1 MNILITDDEPLA
13 RERLRSL
20 IDEFDE
26 GNVIGEA
33 SNGKET
39 LQQCQHLQPD
49 IVLLDIRMPEMDG
62 VEAAL
67 HLANL
72 ERPPAVIFTT
82 AYGDH
87 ALAAFEAHA
96 VDYLLKPIRKARLQE
111 ALQKAQQLNRAQL
124 QSLQQADE
132 PPAMRTHISARVR
145 ETIQLI
151 PVEEILY
158 FRADHKY
165 VTVRHLHGEVLIEE
179 PLKAL
184 EQEFASLSLRIHRNT
199 LIFKKQLAGIGKD
212 DQGHP
217 QLLLRD
223 CDDPLAISR
232 RHLSEIKNL
241 LKQLGT
247 PLTPP

>member
-1 MNILITDDEPLA
+1 VNILITDDEPLA

-20 IDEFDE
+20 IEELGE
-26 GNVIGEA
+26 GTVVGEA
-33 SNGKET
+33 AEGKEAL
-39 LQQCQHLQPD
+39 LQCDRLQPD
-49 IVLLDIRMPEMDG
+49 VILLDIRMPGMDG
-62 VEAAL
+62 IEAAL

-82 AYGDH
+82 AFDAH

-96 VDYLLKPIRKARLQE
+96 VDYLLKPIRKARLLE

-124 QSLQQADE
+124 QSLQASE
-132 PPAMRTHISARVR
+132 PAAIRSHISARVR

-151 PVEEILY
+151 PIEEVFY

-184 EQEFASLSLRIHRNT
+184 EQEFSPLILRIHRNT

-212 DQGHP
+212 SEGH
-217 QLLLRD
+217 QNILLRD
-223 CDDPLAISR
+223 CDEPLAISR

-241 LKQLGT
+241 LKQLGQH
-247 PLTPP
+247 P

>member
-1 MNILITDDEPLA
+1 MNILIVDDEPLA
-13 RERLRSL
+13 RERLCSL

-26 GNVIGEA
+26 GCVIGEA
-33 SNGKET
+33 ANGKET
-39 LQQCQHLQPD
+39 LQQCERLQPD

-62 VEAAL
+62 IEAAL

-96 VDYLLKPIRKARLQE
+96 VDYLLKPIRKARLLE

-124 QSLQQADE
+124 QSLQQADD
-132 PPAMRTHISARVR
+132 PPAMRSHISARVR

-151 PVEEILY
+151 PLDEVLY

-179 PLKAL
+179 PLKSL
-184 EQEFASLSLRIHRNT
+184 EQEFASLTLRIHRNT
-199 LIFKKQLAGIGKD
+199 LICQQHLAGITKD
-212 DQGHP
+212 DEGHP
-217 QLLLRD
+217 QLLLRG
-223 CDDPLAISR
+223 CDEALSISR

-241 LKQLGT
+241 LKQLSKH
-247 PLTPP
+247 P

>member
-13 RERLRSL
+13 RDRLRRL
-20 IDEFDE
+20 IDELDE

-33 SNGKET
+33 CNGKEA

-62 VEAAL
+62 IESAL

-82 AYGDH
+82 AFDAH

-96 VDYLLKPIRKARLQE
+96 VDYLLKPIRKARLLE

-124 QSLQQADE
+124 QSLQQAEE

-151 PVEEILY
+151 PIEEVLY

-165 VTVRHLHGEVLIEE
+165 VTVCHLHGEVLIEE
-179 PLKAL
+179 PLKSL
-184 EQEFASLSLRIHRNT
+184 EQEFASLTLRIHRNT
-199 LIFKKQLAGIGKD
+199 LICQQHLSGLTKD
-212 DQGHP
+212 DNGHP
-217 QLLLRD
+217 QILLRH
-223 CDDPLAISR
+223 CDEALTISR

-241 LKQLGT
+241 LKQLSQQ
-247 PLTPP
+247 P

>member
-1 MNILITDDEPLA
+1 MNILIVDDEPLA

-26 GNVIGEA
+26 GHVIGEA
-33 SNGKET
+33 ANGKET
-39 LQQCQHLQPD
+39 LQQCERLQPD

-62 VEAAL
+62 IEAAL

-96 VDYLLKPIRKARLQE
+96 VDYLLKPIRKARLLE

-124 QSLQQADE
+124 QSLQQADD
-132 PPAMRTHISARVR
+132 PPAMRSHISARVR

-151 PVEEILY
+151 PLDEVLY

-179 PLKAL
+179 PLKSL
-184 EQEFASLSLRIHRNT
+184 EQEFASFTLRIHRNT
-199 LIFKKQLAGIGKD
+199 LICQQHLAGITKD
-212 DQGHP
+212 DEGHP
-217 QLLLRD
+217 QLLLRG
-223 CDDPLAISR
+223 CDEALQISR

-241 LKQLGT
+241 LKQLSKH
-247 PLTPP
+247 P

>member
-26 GNVIGEA
+26 GCVVGEA
-33 SNGKET
+33 ANGKET
-39 LQQCQHLQPD
+39 LQQCERLQPD

-62 VEAAL
+62 IEAAL

-87 ALAAFEAHA
+87 ALTAFEAHA
-96 VDYLLKPIRKARLQE
+96 VDYLLKPIRKARLLE
-111 ALQKAQQLNRAQL
+111 ALQKTQQLNRAQL
-124 QSLQQADE
+124 QSLQLADD
-132 PPAMRTHISARVR
+132 PPAMRSHISTRIR

-151 PVEEILY
+151 PIEEILY

-165 VTVRHLHGEVLIEE
+165 VTVCHQHGEVLIEE
-179 PLKAL
+179 PLKVL
-184 EQEFASLSLRIHRNT
+184 EQEFASLTLRIHRNT
-199 LIFKKQLAGIGKD
+199 LIFKQYLVGLGKD
-212 DQGHP
+212 DKGHP
-217 QLLLRD
+217 HLLLRD
-223 CDDPLAISR
+223 CNEPLPISR

-241 LKQLGT
+241 LKQLGQHR
-247 PLTPP
+247 